1 MSAIGFF
8 IKKILSALLDPL
20 NVILV
25 LLCFGLLVLRRRSTS
40 RMGFR
45 LILFG
50 SICLAVLS
58 IPVTGFLM
66 LTALESKAGSYC
78 DPDELH
84 KMGVR
89 YIVVL
94 GAAVVTRDFS
104 PADRMG
110 GSIFRFL
117 EGYRLWKGVPGAKL
131 VLSGGSTPLRKSQA
145 EAMVEFPEQIGV
157 PREALVLET
166 EAWDTDDEARL
177 FRNVVGDEPFAL
189 VTSAMHM
196 WRARMLFE
204 GLGLRP
210 VSCPCE
216 FATRVPPPFYTMFI
230 PSSDGLQMVHSAYHE
245 YLGVL
250 WYMLKRLIL
259 SHRGA

>member
-1 MSAIGFF
+1 MSAIAFF
-8 IKKILSALLDPL
+8 IKKIVSALLNPV
-20 NVILV
+20 NAILV
-25 LLCFGLLVLRRRSTS
+25 LLCLGLLVLRRRSTS
-40 RMGFR
+40 KMGFR
-45 LILFG
+45 FVLLG
-50 SICLAVLS
+50 AICLAVLS

-66 LTALESKAGSYC
+66 VGALESRAGSYC
-78 DPDELH
+78 DPAELQE
-84 KMGVR
+84 MGVR

-94 GAAVVTRDFS
+94 GAAVVTREFS

-110 GSIFRFL
+110 DAIFRFL
-117 EGYRLWKGVPGAKL
+117 EAYRLWKGVPGAKL

-145 EAMVEFPEQIGV
+145 GAMVEFPEQIGV

-166 EAWDTDDEARL
+166 KAWNTEDEARL
-177 FRNVVGDEPFAL
+177 FRKVVGDEPFAL

-196 WRARMLFE
+196 PRARMLFE

-216 FATRVPPPFYTMFI
+216 FTTRVPPPFYTMLI
-230 PSSDGLQMVHSAYHE
+230 PSSDGLQMVHSAFHE

-250 WYMLKRLIL
+250 WYRLKRLIL
-259 SHRGA
+259 SNRGA